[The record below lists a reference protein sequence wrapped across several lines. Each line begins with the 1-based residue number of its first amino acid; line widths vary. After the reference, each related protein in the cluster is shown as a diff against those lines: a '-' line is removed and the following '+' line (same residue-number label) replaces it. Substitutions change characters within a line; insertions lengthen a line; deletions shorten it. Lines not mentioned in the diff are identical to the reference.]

1 MFVKLIED
9 IYLYWRKLQ
18 RYAIVFNDSKKSGY
32 RVQFADAQE
41 EFEKLVLE
49 VYRSMQRAV
58 GKNDKV
64 RQITAGV
71 NAGLTVTHLT
81 TGLPDDYECLKDVPF
96 IEQVV
101 IHPPFI
107 TYSKRNKRD
116 GVFPESRTNPVTD
129 LTFNLIS
136 GVLPC
141 KGW

>member
-1 MFVKLIED
+1 
-9 IYLYWRKLQ
+9 
-18 RYAIVFNDSKKSGY
+18 
-32 RVQFADAQE
+32 
-41 EFEKLVLE
+41 
-49 VYRSMQRAV
+49 MQRAV

-64 RQITAGV
+64 LRQITAGV

-129 LTFNLIS
+129 LTFNPDQWLCYPARLVSYYVSFTSILS
-136 GVLPC
+136 LWHRVLLYVTYLN
-141 KGW
+141 